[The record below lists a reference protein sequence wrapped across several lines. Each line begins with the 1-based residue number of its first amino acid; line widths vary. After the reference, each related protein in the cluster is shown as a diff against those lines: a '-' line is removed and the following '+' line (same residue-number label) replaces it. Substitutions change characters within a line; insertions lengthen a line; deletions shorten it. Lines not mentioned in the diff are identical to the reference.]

1 MPIRKFTLTHHNRLQ
16 TLLNFISHNLTI
28 SKNKAKQLLDKRH
41 VFVNKKRVW
50 IASYQLQKGDI
61 VEVVIDDTELLN
73 FTSKEEGTGY
83 EKVNILFH
91 DDFYLIVSKPP
102 YLLTNG
108 ADSLESHLRERFK
121 NNQIQAVHRLDRDTS
136 GAVIFA
142 MDKDAF
148 ERMKSMF
155 KNNLVKKVYM
165 TIVQGRVEKQ
175 TFTINTPIQGQK
187 AITHAKTFKKGTIA
201 SYLEVMIETGRTHQI
216 RIHLASV
223 GHPVIGEREY
233 NRKPIN
239 NPLLRH
245 VARQM
250 LHSYQIAF
258 THPYTQKTISISA
271 DIPEDFRQCLKNLGL
286 KEKEI

>member
-1 MPIRKFTLTHHNRLQ
+1 MSSQKFTVTQKNDIQ
-16 TLLNFISHNLTI
+16 TLLGLIADKLHI

-61 VEVVIDDTELLN
+61 VEVAINDTEPFN
-73 FTSKEEGTGY
+73 FTSKSERTGY
-83 EKVNILFH
+83 EEVNILFH

-108 ADSLESHLRERFK
+108 ANSLESHLRERF
-121 NNQIQAVHRLDRDTS
+121 NNSQIQAVHRLDRDTS

-155 KNNLVKKVYM
+155 KNNLVKKVYRTM
-165 TIVQGRVEKQ
+165 VQGNVEKQ
-175 TFTINTPIQGQK
+175 TFTINTPIQGQR
-187 AITHAKTFKKGTIA
+187 AITHVKTLKKGPIA

-239 NPLLRH
+239 NPLMRQP
-245 VARQM
+245 ARQM
-250 LHSYQIAF
+250 LHSYQIAV

-271 DIPEDFRQCLKNLGL
+271 DIPEDFLQCLKNLGL
-286 KEKEI
+286 